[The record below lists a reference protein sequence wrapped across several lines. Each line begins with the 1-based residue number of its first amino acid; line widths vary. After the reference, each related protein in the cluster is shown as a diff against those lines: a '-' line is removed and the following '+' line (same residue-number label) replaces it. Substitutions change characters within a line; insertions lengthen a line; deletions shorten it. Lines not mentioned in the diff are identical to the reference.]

1 MSFQRW
7 TVWNEDCYYWGSETK
22 QEWHCTLTWWNTWL
36 HGETH
41 ISMVIHMVT
50 WWNTYFLVKHIPS
63 WSIKMFAPIFLHGY
77 IYHICNILQLFRH
90 CTSQDIVLIDS
101 ARHCMSQN
109 IVLIDS
115 SRHCM
120 SQNIVLIDSSRHC
133 MSQAQPLAS
142 KGQCTLRRGKRSK

>member
-41 ISMVIHMVT
+41 ISMVIHMIT
-50 WWNTYFLVKHIPS
+50 WWNTYFLVKHMPS

-77 IYHICNILQLFRH
+77 ICHIRDILQLFRH
-90 CTSQDIVLIDS
+90 FVRAKILFWLILQDIVWVKIMFWLILPDIVWVKHS
-101 ARHCMSQN
+101 PWLQKVNAHWGGERGQN
-109 IVLIDS
+109 KKICYINLNFS
-115 SRHCM
+115 S
-120 SQNIVLIDSSRHC
+120 
-133 MSQAQPLAS
+133 
-142 KGQCTLRRGKRSK
+142 